1 MAADNQIQMGAGGQY
16 NANTSGGNGETALYS
31 GAGRLCQVVII
42 TAGTAAFSFYD
53 GTQSTGGTLI
63 YTSITNDTNGTT
75 KAINMPVVN
84 GIVYKGTTGSAGLA
98 IGYNKNGVNGA

>member
-1 MAADNQIQMGAGGQY
+1 MADNSLQQNSGGQY

-63 YTSITNDTNGTT
+63 YTSITNDTNGTIKT
-75 KAINMPVVN
+75 PNLPVSA
-84 GIVYKGTTGSAGLA
+84 GIVYKGTTGSAGVA
-98 IGYNKNGVNGA
+98 ITYNKGGVNGV